1 MHWCPKKSVLQSVV
15 AAIRARTWERIN
27 GALRDNARQLR
38 FEPAR
43 RIRIDATATDSPI
56 HEPSDS
62 SLLWDAVRVMVR
74 LLNAAERLPG
84 APSLEYI
91 NHKRV
96 AKKRSRAIWYAR
108 GASNRRALY
117 IDLLK
122 VTRNTLAYL
131 DGTELRLSCAGLCG
145 IEFEGWIAQVRYFK
159 PLIQGVIS
167 QTERRV
173 LKAEKVAA
181 ADKVLSLFEPHT
193 DILVKGSRPPHY
205 GHKLTLV
212 SGRSGLILDVVIES
226 GNPSDSERFVPMLE
240 RHAAHYGFDAHAI

>member
-43 RIRIDATATDSPI
+43 RIRIDATATEAPSTSPAT
-56 HEPSDS
+56 
-62 SLLWDAVRVMVR
+62 AVCYGTRYGSWCVCSTP
-74 LLNAAERLPG
+74 LNDCPG

-131 DGTELRLSCAGLCG
+131 DGTSYVCR
-145 IEFEGWIAQVRYFK
+145 AQVC
-159 PLIQGVIS
+159 VAS
-167 QTERRV
+167 SS
-173 LKAEKVAA
+173 KA
-181 ADKVLSLFEPHT
+181 
-193 DILVKGSRPPHY
+193 G
-205 GHKLTLV
+205 
-212 SGRSGLILDVVIES
+212 
-226 GNPSDSERFVPMLE
+226 
-240 RHAAHYGFDAHAI
+240 